1 MPGARR
7 APFDS
12 GEPRAVCP
20 ECAAVVPLVGDRWL
34 QVHRQG
40 SSEYVY
46 PRGAGGARCPGSL
59 LLADA
64 APPHSE
70 QPPPALR

>member
-7 APFDS
+7 APFDA
-12 GEPRAVCP
+12 GEPRAICP

-40 SSEYVY
+40 SAEYVY
-46 PRGAGGARCPGSL
+46 PRGEGRARCPGSL
-59 LLADA
+59 LLAESPA
-64 APPHSE
+64 HRE

>member
-1 MPGARR
+1 M
-7 APFDS
+7 
-12 GEPRAVCP
+12 
-20 ECAAVVPLVGDRWL
+20 PLVGDRWL

-40 SSEYVY
+40 SSEYAY
-46 PRGAGGARCPGSL
+46 PRGAGSARCPGSL

-64 APPHSE
+64 APPHRE